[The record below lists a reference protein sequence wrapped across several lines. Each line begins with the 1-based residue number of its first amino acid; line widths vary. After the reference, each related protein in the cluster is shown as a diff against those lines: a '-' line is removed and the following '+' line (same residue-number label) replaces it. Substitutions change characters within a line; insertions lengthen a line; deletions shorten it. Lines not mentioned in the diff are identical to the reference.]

1 MEASRCSRD
10 VALSFRD
17 SCRNASN
24 AARDGYA
31 VLGKRGKDRAP
42 LSIKASSKISDPRH
56 HQQQQCRRHGLL
68 LSPECLSSVQLYIPR
83 PVVRDLPIKWRRNL
97 PCDSQVKRV
106 DSCQSYTTFADIP
119 VIAYALQT
127 QHNGRDAYPALS
139 ESLMKW

>member
-31 VLGKRGKDRAP
+31 VLGKRGKDWAP

-68 LSPECLSSVQLYIPR
+68 LSPECLSSVQLYILPS
-83 PVVRDLPIKWRRNL
+83 VVRDLPIKWRRNL
-97 PCDSQVKRV
+97 PCDSRV
-106 DSCQSYTTFADIP
+106 HAWIHVSPTLDLLALLPCHTRCKHSTT
-119 VIAYALQT
+119 
-127 QHNGRDAYPALS
+127 DAMLIRPCLNP
-139 ESLMKW
+139 